1 MAEPIRKTALPLHRR
16 PPGVRPHPR
25 PRPVPW
31 GVDEMEPSPLAH
43 LRMRTPA
50 PEPPRPVPSPAVT
63 LPEESEP
70 EPLESARPRTRTFQP
85 VREKKLRAVLQTA
98 LGLHLAALLLPFLA
112 SSAGRPSP
120 ALSDTLLA
128 SVVLLAGG
136 AVLAFGAFRRR

>member
-31 GVDEMEPSPLAH
+31 GVDETEPSPLAH

-70 EPLESARPRTRTFQP
+70 EPLESARTRTFQP